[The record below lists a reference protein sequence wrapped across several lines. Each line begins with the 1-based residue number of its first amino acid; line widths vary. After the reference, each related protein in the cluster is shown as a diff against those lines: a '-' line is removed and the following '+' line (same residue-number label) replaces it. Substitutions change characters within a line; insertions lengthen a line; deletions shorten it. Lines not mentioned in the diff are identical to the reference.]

1 MFLLSLR
8 YSCMSAGKML
18 SKILTESA
26 LVYFHHIVIIV
37 CLVVEITIS
46 ICLRWTLRRSVD

>member
-1 MFLLSLR
+1 
-8 YSCMSAGKML
+8 MSAGKML